1 MASLIEKKAEEKVQE
16 VDGLFA
22 LGINVRCV
30 DLSWIYDKVIIA
42 TLPL

>member
-1 MASLIEKKAEEKVQE
+1 MEKKAEETAQE

-30 DLSWIYDKVIIA
+30 DLSWTYDKVLIA
-42 TLPL
+42 TSPF